1 MTHLNEI
8 ISDIG
13 RCVIT
18 NPLPTVPTYRSK
30 LRWHEIAP
38 SDFGPTWDFETEK
51 YRIGDSTCLKSI
63 VIFEPVSVAALA
75 WCYAHLPEDCP
86 RYGKRGFLIEAVH
99 IKGVIGG
106 ARRDKLMSHNDYF
119 EALEE
124 SHQQM
129 LQGEY

>member
-1 MTHLNEI
+1 MTPLNEI

-13 RCVIT
+13 RTVIT
-18 NPLPTVPTYRSK
+18 NPLPTVPTYRDK

-51 YRIGDSTCLKSI
+51 YHDL
-63 VIFEPVSVAALA
+63 VIFEPISVAALA
-75 WCYAHLPEDCP
+75 WAYAHLPEDTP
-86 RYGKRGFLIEAVH
+86 RHDKRGFLIEAVH
-99 IKGVIGG
+99 IKGVVGG

-124 SHQQM
+124 NHQAT